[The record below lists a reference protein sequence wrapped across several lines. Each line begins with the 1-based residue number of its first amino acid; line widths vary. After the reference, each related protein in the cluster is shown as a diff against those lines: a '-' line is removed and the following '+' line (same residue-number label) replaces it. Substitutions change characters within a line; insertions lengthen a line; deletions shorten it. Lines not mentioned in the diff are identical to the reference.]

1 METPSDRILWNQ
13 ACDISVD
20 RLITGGSDT
29 ISPSVIYQNLMT
41 VASPKEHAAVDD
53 HRFWRLADRPKLL
66 EQIKKIWIKTHMY
79 WHESIRVT
87 DWFYIYFTENNGMA
101 FGMEIFGKL
110 FLTTFRIVAV
120 GLIGYYLYK
129 IIKKCFKTGYI
140 VCVALILTGA
150 LGNIID
156 SVFYGVFFNESTHSQ
171 IASFMPEGGG
181 YSTWFYGKVVDM
193 FYFPIIDTNWPTW
206 MPFVGGEHFIFFSP
220 IFNFADAA
228 ISCGI
233 IALLLFYSKYLNESY
248 HSLDKNKKESLGHEE

>member
-1 METPSDRILWNQ
+1 MKKLFTKGRIALLV
-13 ACDISVD
+13 IFSV
-20 RLITGGSDT
+20 LIID
-29 ISPSVIYQNLMT
+29 
-41 VASPKEHAAVDD
+41 
-53 HRFWRLADRPKLL
+53 
-66 EQIKKIWIKTHMY
+66 QIIKIWIKTHMY

-129 IIKKCFKTGYI
+129 IIKKGFKPGYI

-193 FYFPIIDTNWPTW
+193 FYFPLFQWNGVPQWLSFLVDSRNY
-206 MPFVGGEHFIFFSP
+206 FFGA
-220 IFNFADAA
+220 IFNLADAY
-228 ISCGI
+228 ISV
-233 IALLLFYSKYLNESY
+233 AVVYLLIFQYKFF
-248 HSLDKNKKESLGHEE
+248 K